1 MLLVIFLVVS
11 VLAVVRAKLDSI
23 IIARN
28 EYVSHTENAI
38 VTVLTGAIAALFT
51 GVTMFLFVLCTH
63 WLVFDL
69 ALNGFRGLPLNY
81 TGSSVTD
88 RFLKKYQLGFM
99 FKCVLIILTGILYDT
114 TI

>member
-1 MLLVIFLVVS
+1 MVIVVFLVVS
-11 VLAVVRAKLDSI
+11 LVAIVRAKFDSI
-23 IIARN
+23 IIAKN
-28 EYVSHTENAI
+28 KHVSHTENAI
-38 VTVLTGAIAALFT
+38 VTVLNGAVAAFFT
-51 GVTMFLFVLCTH
+51 GFAMFFFVLCTH

-81 TGSSVTD
+81 TGSSMTD